1 MKIGVPFDR
10 WITDTKLDGWMLVQV
25 DNFINFINHN
35 YFYQRSPIRIQ
46 EVTEVIESTARVNL
60 SKILLKLLNINK
72 IMKG

>member
-1 MKIGVPFDR
+1 MDN
-10 WITDTKLDGWMLVQV
+10 TDTKLDGWMLVQE
-25 DNFINFINHN
+25 DNFTNFINHN
-35 YFYQRSPIRIQ
+35 YFYQRSLIRIQ

>member
-1 MKIGVPFDR
+1 MDN
-10 WITDTKLDGWMLVQV
+10 TDTKLDGWMLVQV